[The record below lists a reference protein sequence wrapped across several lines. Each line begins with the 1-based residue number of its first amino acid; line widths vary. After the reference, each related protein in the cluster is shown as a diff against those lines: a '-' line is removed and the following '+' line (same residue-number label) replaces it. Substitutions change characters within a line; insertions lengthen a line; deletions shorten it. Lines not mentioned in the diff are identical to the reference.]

1 VESAYFVFARRGK
14 TPLLTPPQHSS
25 PLGLVLAALAHAN
38 FGTAAR
44 DFPTLAARGSSDY
57 VAAPAAKNRLRP
69 PAAE

>member
-1 VESAYFVFARRGK
+1 MFDCSLRSRARVGK

-25 PLGLVLAALAHAN
+25 PLGLVLAALAQSN

-44 DFPTLAARGSSDY
+44 DFPTLAARVRVTVGRAY
-57 VAAPAAKNRLRP
+57 AKNPLRL